1 MLAKILTNGFFSA
14 ELRTNVLA
22 RLQHKTTQ
30 TNLRNSCT
38 KLHLRILCHA
48 GAAIRAPLPCTTT
61 DPRTKIECY
70 LLPSCAQELPR
81 SSDAAWTIR
90 EVSSESQNNAGR
102 KHTEGISAAL
112 LARTPGNSSSP
123 RMLRQR
129 GDHHHDNIHPFR
141 CDEQKSITTM
151 PEALS
156 VDFSGKSS
164 NRTSSTTLS
173 SDESCAGHVVEY
185 SDLAIHSP
193 TRGPKVQRNLEAHSN
208 AQWRHMS
215 SRYFGIS
222 LNIHRGARHDVK
234 PSRHTDEVH
243 AKELK

>member
-1 MLAKILTNGFFSA
+1 M
-14 ELRTNVLA
+14 
-22 RLQHKTTQ
+22 TT
-30 TNLRNSCT
+30 S
-38 KLHLRILCHA
+38 
-48 GAAIRAPLPCTTT
+48 IR
-61 DPRTKIECY
+61 
-70 LLPSCAQELPR
+70 
-81 SSDAAWTIR
+81 SDAMSR
-90 EVSSESQNNAGR
+90 SQ
-102 KHTEGISAAL
+102 SQQC
-112 LARTPGNSSSP
+112 
-123 RMLRQR
+123 QR
-129 GDHHHDNIHPFR
+129 R
-141 CDEQKSITTM
+141 CPSTFLE
-151 PEALS
+151 
-156 VDFSGKSS
+156 KSS

-234 PSRHTDEVH
+234 PSRHADEVH

>member
-14 ELRTNVLA
+14 EQRTNVLA

-90 EVSSESQNNAGR
+90 EVSSESQNKRWAKAHGRHFCCTSGQDTRKLLITSNAATKG
-102 KHTEGISAAL
+102 G
-112 LARTPGNSSSP
+112 SSS
-123 RMLRQR
+123 
-129 GDHHHDNIHPFR
+129 
-141 CDEQKSITTM
+141 
-151 PEALS
+151 
-156 VDFSGKSS
+156 
-164 NRTSSTTLS
+164 
-173 SDESCAGHVVEY
+173 
-185 SDLAIHSP
+185 
-193 TRGPKVQRNLEAHSN
+193 
-208 AQWRHMS
+208 
-215 SRYFGIS
+215 
-222 LNIHRGARHDVK
+222 
-234 PSRHTDEVH
+234 
-243 AKELK
+243 

>member
-1 MLAKILTNGFFSA
+1 MPGPPSGLHCPAQQQIQERKLSATCYLHAHKSCRGPRTQHGPSAKSP
-14 ELRTNVLA
+14 
-22 RLQHKTTQ
+22 Q
-30 TNLRNSCT
+30 S
-38 KLHLRILCHA
+38 LRITLGESTRKA
-48 GAAIRAPLPCTTT
+48 F
-61 DPRTKIECY
+61 
-70 LLPSCAQELPR
+70 LLHFWPGHQE
-81 SSDAAWTIR
+81 
-90 EVSSESQNNAGR
+90 
-102 KHTEGISAAL
+102 
-112 LARTPGNSSSP
+112 TP
-123 RMLRQR
+123 
-129 GDHHHDNIHPFR
+129 HHHIHPFR

-193 TRGPKVQRNLEAHSN
+193 TRGPKVPRNLEAHSN

-234 PSRHTDEVH
+234 PSRHADEVH